1 MTTANVTGVT
11 HRKVQV
17 QSNLERWAFL
27 FMRVSGIALLVLAVG
42 HMMIQHVLNSSSNLT
57 IMFVAERWNLWGWK
71 VFDMLLLAF
80 AYMHG
85 MNGLRNVLEDY
96 IHNRRTVK
104 IINTI
109 LVVFAVIT
117 ILWAGFAIASFD
129 SAPFLGN

>member
-17 QSNLERWAFL
+17 QSDLERWAFL